1 MDLLVSAAT
10 RGTAVFVATH
20 DSALIERY
28 GRRTV
33 KLEDGHIVEDLPGIR
48 ELP

>member
-20 DSALIERY
+20 DAALIERY
-28 GRRTV
+28 ARRAV
-33 KLEDGHIVEDLPGIR
+33 KLEQGRVVEDIPEMRG
-48 ELP
+48 